1 MVALLSL
8 PLVASILALSHAIV
22 VDAAAAPATDGAVH
36 TDHVFT
42 GFDKLGRLG
51 LALPAHGVSGHPS
64 GPASAAASRRERR
77 NVELEDRAYN
87 PKVKRATGA
96 NYYSAL
102 VAIGAS
108 YTDNAHSR
116 DGKYADSL
124 RHYYPYDKYS
134 GRYSN
139 GEVAVEYMVKSD
151 ISPALKQQKSG
162 VKLIDYAY
170 GGSVVQ
176 NGLSGT
182 SASWPAAKD
191 QIVTYLSDL
200 ESGRISVGTGRVLH
214 YFNSGINPVSQ
225 IWNNAI
231 GQGMSATS
239 ISNAKAA
246 ITANSKAAAEAMRSI
261 NKNSK
266 AVGSM
271 HGVDYL
277 LVGIPQM
284 ELVPTFGYQIPS
296 SFSQT
301 QRVQAL
307 ALIKT
312 LGDQWNAELRSF
324 AASFKSE
331 TRANGSRVF
340 YYDLAALWRS
350 LHSSPRTSGITV
362 APTTT
367 TCYNSSTGGVCGNP
381 QNYLYFDTLHPV
393 TSVHKLMAQKMN
405 ALVLGTA

>member
-1 MVALLSL
+1 MAPLLTAF
-8 PLVASILALSHAIV
+8 VASILALSHA
-22 VDAAAAPATDGAVH
+22 ALAEPASDGAVH
-36 TDHVFT
+36 TDHVFD
-42 GFDKLGRLG
+42 GFGDLGRLG
-51 LALPAHGVSGHPS
+51 LALPAVAGHAGSSGS
-64 GPASAAASRRERR
+64 ASSAPVKHRR
-77 NVELEDRAYN
+77 NVVELEERAVTN

-116 DGKYADSL
+116 DAKYAGSL
-124 RHYYPYDKYS
+124 RDYYPYNKYG

-139 GEVAVEYMVKSD
+139 GPVAVEYMVQSG
-151 ISPALKQQKSG
+151 ISPALKQQKGG

-191 QIVTYLSDL
+191 QIASYLSDL
-200 ESGRISVGTGRVLH
+200 DSGKAAVGAGRVLH

-231 GQGMSATS
+231 GAGMTATA

-246 ITANSKAAAEAMRSI
+246 ITANSKAAAAAIRTI
-261 NKNSK
+261 NASSK
-266 AVGSM
+266 VVGSI
-271 HGVDYL
+271 HGADYL
-277 LVGIPQM
+277 IVGIPQM

-296 SFSQT
+296 SFSST

-312 LGDQWNAELRSF
+312 LGDQWNAEIKAF
-324 AASFKSE
+324 AASFKTE
-331 TRANGSRVF
+331 AARNGGRVY